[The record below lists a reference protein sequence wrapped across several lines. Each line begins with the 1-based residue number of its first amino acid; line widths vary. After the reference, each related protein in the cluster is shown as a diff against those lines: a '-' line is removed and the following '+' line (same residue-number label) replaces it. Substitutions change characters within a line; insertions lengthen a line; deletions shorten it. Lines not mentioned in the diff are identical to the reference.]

1 MAEER
6 ALDSHSK
13 LCHKVFRKS
22 FDTWSY
28 IKPKSEGF
36 KKQFI
41 DIFEEN
47 SPLILF
53 STRGKKEEKNFKNE
67 RKKKVNWKTNE
78 RRRKVDERERG
89 GSGDRRDGGR
99 AKWIEEEY
107 FFCSNRKSSRW
118 NEDVKK
124 LFSLSGNK
132 KIRIYNFCLPPRL
145 T

>member
-89 GSGDRRDGGR
+89 GGVEIGGME
-99 AKWIEEEY
+99 AELSELKKNISFALIENHRGGMKTLKNY
-107 FFCSNRKSSRW
+107 F
-118 NEDVKK
+118 
-124 LFSLSGNK
+124 L
-132 KIRIYNFCLPPRL
+132 
-145 T
+145 